1 MRAVTVTAVTTGS
14 TAVTGL
20 AKYFHVAR
28 ISMRARTAYLAD
40 FLLGSVFYALILYV
54 FVQLWS
60 VLGRTRGF
68 VVEGFGPRELV
79 WYLMASEAI
88 MLGRARFEQ
97 ETDEEVKTGAIS
109 YCLNK
114 PYHYILFK
122 LASYWGETALKMIL
136 NIVVGSAVALA
147 AVGPIQIDP
156 AHLCAVLVCAALALT
171 LNFFIGMALSLSAFW
186 VEDTAPFF
194 WIYSKVLFVLGGL
207 FAPMEVYPDALAR
220 AARATPFNYVLY
232 APARLFVQF
241 DMDFFLLSVTMQVV
255 WVAALAFLV
264 MALYRMGVRRLD
276 VNGG

>member
-1 MRAVTVTAVTTGS
+1 VRAVTVTAVTTGS
-14 TAVTGL
+14 AAVTGL

-122 LASYWGETALKMIL
+122 LASYWGETALKMML
-136 NIVVGSAVALA
+136 NIVIGSAVALA
-147 AVGPIQIDP
+147 AVGPIAVHP

-171 LNFFIGMALSLSAFW
+171 LNFFIGMALSLLAFW

-241 DMDFFLLSVTMQVV
+241 DMDFFLRTVTMQVA

-264 MALYRMGVRRLD
+264 MALYRTGVRRLD

>member
-1 MRAVTVTAVTTGS
+1 
-14 TAVTGL
+14 
-20 AKYFHVAR
+20 
-28 ISMRARTAYLAD
+28 MRARTAYLAD

-68 VVEGFGPRELV
+68 AVEGFGPRELV

-97 ETDEEVKTGAIS
+97 ETDEEVKTGAIA

-122 LASYWGETALKMIL
+122 LASYWGETALKMTL
-136 NIVVGSAVALA
+136 NIVIGAAVALA
-147 AVGPIQIDP
+147 AVGPISVRP

-171 LNFFIGMALSLSAFW
+171 LNFFIGMALGLSAFW

-220 AARATPFNYVLY
+220 TARATPFNYVLY

-241 DMDFFLLSVTMQVV
+241 DMEFFLRAVTMQVV